1 MKKIEGRN
9 PVMEALK
16 SERRID
22 EILIYQNAE
31 GVNELLKKAKAEG
44 IKLKRVAKEKLDNLA
59 DSYSH
64 QGVIA
69 FGEPIKYLSLDQ
81 LIDKAYNKTDD
92 PLFILLDE
100 IKDPHNFGSILRTAD
115 AVGAQGVIIPKR
127 RSVGLTSAV
136 GKASAGAIEHIPV
149 AQVTNLVRAM
159 EELKENR
166 FWIAGADMEAEGF
179 CYQQDLTGPL
189 GIVIGSEGAGM
200 RRLVKERCDFL
211 IKLPMKGRINSLNAA
226 VAGAVLMY
234 EALRQ
239 RNYSD

>member
-1 MKKIEGRN
+1 MKKVEGRN
-9 PVMEALK
+9 PVQEALK
-16 SERRID
+16 AGRQIN

-31 GVNELLKKAKAEG
+31 GINELVKTAKAQG
-44 IKLKRVAKEKLDNLA
+44 SKIKRVTKEKLDNLA

-69 FGEPIKYLSLDQ
+69 FGEPIKYLSLEQ
-81 LIDKAYNKTDD
+81 LIEKSFSETEA

-100 IKDPHNFGSILRTAD
+100 VKDPHNFGSVLRTAD

-127 RSVGLTSAV
+127 RSVGLTPVVA
-136 GKASAGAIEHIPV
+136 KASAGAIEHIPV
-149 AQVTNLVRAM
+149 AQVTNLVRAI

-166 FWIAGADMEAEGF
+166 FWIAGSNLEAEKT

-211 IKLPMKGRINSLNAA
+211 IKLPMQGRINSLNVA
-226 VAGAVLMY
+226 VAGAIVMY
-234 EALRQ
+234 ESLRQ
-239 RNYSD
+239 RNYTD

>member
-9 PVMEALK
+9 PIMEALK

-31 GVNELLKKAKAEG
+31 GVNELLEKAKAEG
-44 IKLKRVAKEKLDNLA
+44 VKLKRVAKERLDNLA

-81 LIDKAYNKTDD
+81 LIDKAYDKTAD

-127 RSVGLTSAV
+127 RSVGLTPAV

-166 FWIAGADMEAEGF
+166 FWIAGADMKAEGF

-189 GIVIGSEGAGM
+189 GIVIGSEGEGM

-211 IKLPMKGRINSLNAA
+211 IKLPMEGRINSLNAA

-239 RNYSD
+239 RNYRD